1 MKKAMLITVISLV
14 LSISLTMASKPIAN
28 IQFYDTYNY
37 LEQVAY
43 VENNGVLDGRV
54 MPFLMD
60 ENTPIDQKAAV
71 INAFTANNK
80 IKNNALTM
88 KQFLA
93 RKYGEN
99 FQTLNLEK
107 LTADE
112 LFCYGY
118 LTLMDEG
125 GKPDNA
131 LPVLEMAVAK
141 NPSSQTIA
149 TIHALVAAQKAL
161 DNGDQCGAWKTFDKV
176 QNNMTLTQDMDDGMS
191 TAISGSMND
200 YQAACN

>member
-1 MKKAMLITVISLV
+1 MKKAMLTTAISLV
-14 LSISLTMASKPIAN
+14 FSITLTMASKPIAN
-28 IQFYDTYNY
+28 IQFYDNYNY
-37 LEQVAY
+37 LEQVTY

-71 INAFTANNK
+71 INAFTVNNK
-80 IKNNALTM
+80 IKNNAMTM

-125 GKPDNA
+125 GDPDKA
-131 LPVLEMAVAK
+131 LPVLEMAVTK

-149 TIHALVAAQKAL
+149 TIHALVAAQEAL
-161 DNGDQCGAWKTFDKV
+161 DNNDQCGAWLTYEKV
-176 QNNMTLTQDMDDGMS
+176 QNNANLTNDMDDGIS
-191 TAISGSMND
+191 SAINERMKD
-200 YQAACN
+200 YEGACN